1 MGEPA
6 TPTAIPTP
14 KGERIALAAKLA
26 GIDAHFSPRVVA
38 EMNDIQFKL
47 VKVQGDF
54 TWHRHADTDEAFL
67 VLDGTLHIAYRDR
80 ADIVLRAGEM
90 AVVPRGVEHCPRA
103 DGECHVLLV
112 EPRGVVNTGDAG
124 GALTATN
131 DVWI

>member
-1 MGEPA
+1 MGEPVA
-6 TPTAIPTP
+6 TAASVTP
-14 KGERIALAAKLA
+14 KGAAIALASKLA

-54 TWHRHADTDEAFL
+54 TWHCHADTDEAFL

-80 ADIVLRAGEM
+80 ADIVLHAGDM
-90 AVVPRGVEHCPRA
+90 AVVPCGVEHCPRA
-103 DGECHVLLV
+103 DAECHVLLV
-112 EPRGVVNTGDAG
+112 EPRGVVNTGDTG
-124 GALTATN
+124 GALTAAN

>member
-6 TPTAIPTP
+6 TPRAMPTP
-14 KGERIALAAKLA
+14 KGAAIALAAKLA
-26 GIDAHFSPRVVA
+26 GINAHFSPRVVA

-54 TWHRHADTDEAFL
+54 TWHCHADTDEAFL

-80 ADIVLRAGEM
+80 DDIVLHAGHM

-103 DGECHVLLV
+103 DSECHVLLV
-112 EPRGVVNTGDAG
+112 EPRGVINTGDAG
-124 GALTATN
+124 GTLTAAN
-131 DVWI
+131 DIWI